1 MVKRNTS
8 NIIERINGSD
18 KVYKKVR
25 NVIPIIMSKFKPV
38 VLHSENLIVDNDNG
52 VIVAPN
58 HQSTLDPL
66 IITSIIDKNI
76 HWAALKRF
84 FDAQDSIFNNSKNPI
99 LCQIT
104 SRMFEKL
111 EYFPI
116 ERMYDNPK
124 ANNMNSIRNML
135 NFLKEKQ
142 YIGIFPEGTTNK
154 SENDFGTF
162 DSGFIQI
169 AMKTN
174 ACIQPITVLWIK
186 EKQIPNQIIVNI
198 GQPFS
203 TKGMTKNEIYEKYI
217 NIQTQQLN
225 ENRQQKLLLKSQ
237 FCVQI

>member
-1 MVKRNTS
+1 MVKRDKS
-8 NIIERINGSD
+8 NIIERINSSD

-25 NVIPIIMSKFKPV
+25 SVIPIILSKFKPI
-38 VLHSENLIVDNDNG
+38 VLHSENLIVDAGG

-84 FDAQDSIFNNSKNPI
+84 FDAKDSIFNNSKNPI

-104 SRMFEKL
+104 SKMFRKL

-135 NFLKEKQ
+135 NFLNQKQ
-142 YIGIFPEGTTNK
+142 YVGIFPEGTTNK

-162 DSGFIQI
+162 DPGFVQI

-174 ACIQPITVLWIK
+174 AHIQPITVLWIK
-186 EKQIPNQIIVNI
+186 ESKLPYQIIVNI
-198 GQPFS
+198 GLPF
-203 TKGMTKNEIYEKYI
+203 TIDGMTKDEIYEKYV
-217 NIQTQQLN
+217 NIQKKQLN
-225 ENRQQKLLLKSQ
+225 ENRQKILELKNQ
-237 FCVQI
+237 YGT

>member
-1 MVKRNTS
+1 MVKQDKS
-8 NIIERINGSD
+8 NIIERINSSD

-25 NVIPIIMSKFKPV
+25 NVIPIILSKFKPV
-38 VLHSENLIVDNDNG
+38 VLHSENLIVDAGG

-104 SRMFEKL
+104 SKMFRKL

-135 NFLKEKQ
+135 NFLKQKQ
-142 YIGIFPEGTTNK
+142 YVGIFPEGTTNK

-162 DSGFIQI
+162 DPGFIQI

-174 ACIQPITVLWIK
+174 AHIQPITVLWIK
-186 EKQIPNQIIVNI
+186 EKKISNQIIVNI

-203 TKGMTKNEIYEKYI
+203 ISGMTKDEIYEKYI
-217 NIQTQQLN
+217 NIQ
-225 ENRQQKLLLKSQ
+225 KSQ
-237 FCVQI
+237 LKENHQRKVELQTQYCI